1 MSIKIENL
9 ACAYNIGTPSVY
21 AALRGVSVTIE
32 RGEWL
37 SVVGHTGSGKST
49 LAQHLN
55 ALLIPQSGSVEIDG
69 VSVTP
74 KTKSLRNLRKKVGLV
89 FQYPEMQFF
98 SESVREE
105 IEFAPL
111 NWGAGKDELDD
122 IVKDAAASV
131 GLGEELLAAN
141 PFSLSG
147 GQKRRVAVAS
157 VIAVKPDY
165 LVLDEPTAGLDA
177 AGIRELMALLG
188 RIRASGVA
196 VVQVTH
202 DLQSALEHSDRLL
215 VLEEGV
221 SVSEGTIEETAE
233 FLLKNPV
240 RGLVIP
246 PLVRFAAGLRD
257 KGLNLPLTSEVGA
270 IVKALEEYRGTLN
283 NETV

>member
-9 ACAYNIGTPSVY
+9 SCAYNIGTPSVY

-69 VSVTP
+69 VAVTP

-111 NWGAGKDELDD
+111 NWGADKSELGD
-122 IVKDAAASV
+122 IVRDAAASV
-131 GLGEELLAAN
+131 GLDEELLTAN

-157 VIAVKPDY
+157 VIVMKPDY
-165 LVLDEPTAGLDA
+165 LILDEPTAGLDA
-177 AGIRELMALLG
+177 VGIRELMALLS

-202 DLQSALEHSDRLL
+202 DLQSALEHSDRIL
-215 VLEEGV
+215 VLEDGV

-257 KGLNLPLTSEVGA
+257 KGLNLPLTSGVSA
-270 IVKALEEYRGTLN
+270 IVKALEKLKREKDGQ
-283 NETV
+283 